1 MCREVPYDGLDPIDI
16 KSKVEK
22 DEPLKNCGNATLNQ
36 LITECRQS
44 NMQERPTF
52 DRILEILNYMSK

>member
-22 DEPLKNCGNATLNQ
+22 EEPLKNCGNASLNQ
-36 LITECRQS
+36 LITECR
-44 NMQERPTF
+44 
-52 DRILEILNYMSK
+52 